1 MSAWRAVL
9 RLASRD
15 ARRHLTRTILAALL
29 IALPVAA
36 LGTFFSISSP
46 GAPVTER
53 VLASIP
59 DGAQAIITA
68 AALPQGGPPFPQI
81 PEGAPG
87 PWFDDE
93 EVRAA
98 DPEQIRA
105 ALPPAI
111 ELSEYW
117 MSPSLVASPELG
129 LQPGQEQTLDSQVKT
144 LAGKPPKRLAMVE
157 LWEGEPWAFAANAP
171 RVVAGT
177 APTTPSEVI
186 VTRSLADRLHIKV
199 GDSLGF
205 LAPPDRGVR
214 SFDGNLAAAMN
225 DSARGYRV
233 AGIADASGARAW
245 APSGWLS
252 SLAAKHPEGL
262 QRHWFAHG
270 SEPVTWTDAKALNK
284 LQAFAISRHV
294 LEHYPA
300 ADELYPV
307 DIDPAQ
313 LMEGAIGVA
322 VALVVGG
329 LLVFFLVTPA
339 IAISAEQSR
348 RTLGLAGAVGAT
360 PRHLRR
366 IVLSQGLVIGVF
378 GAVLGC
384 VLAVASAAGFGALLG
399 AMVPAEDSEQPR
411 FGAGVA
417 LANFPWWV
425 LVAGACIAVLLGLIA
440 AWGPA
445 RSVARL
451 SVVDA
456 LRDRPSVRA
465 ERRRRGRSLIVG
477 PALLGI
483 SVLIGAATL
492 LARVPEHVARQ
503 EADMELEPGS
513 LPPGATVFVVG
524 ALLAIMAALAGLAIT
539 VRGLLPLLGRLG
551 DGRRPVWKLALRDAA
566 DHPSRTV
573 PAVLGVLFSL
583 LAASYLLVMGA
594 SKHADSRA
602 TGESVDWK
610 GTFIVSPTVS
620 IDPVLDRA
628 IADAALEELSRSLP
642 EVDGS
647 HPVEALAQD
656 SPTLLLPLQ
665 PKGRECPKGTL
676 IHAASART
684 PGAPL
689 RCVSQPSGAAF
700 GSGTRFGSPESPWDP
715 PVLMD
720 GPALHA
726 MRLPGADAAAQML
739 DSGGVLVSD
748 ASLID
753 DDGRVRLAR
762 IPREKLDTL
771 DIDPRDEVR
780 LPAKFVRGIGTGLVM
795 SPSTA
800 RGLGLDLDHI
810 GLAGVLADTSK
821 PLDEATLERLSKE
834 RVGGLVWVTIPDS
847 TDPLGATGGP
857 EVRAATW
864 GPTVLLGALSVAA
877 AAIAVLL
884 SATQGRR
891 DAITAYAVGAS
902 RGVLVRI
909 GLARAAVILLF
920 GVPLGLGAGLA
931 VSAYHVAWN
940 RRIASSGAWLDTV
953 PLWGYQATL
962 GAGVIV
968 AGMLAAL
975 LLTRPPRRLVR
986 RGLD

>member
-46 GAPVTER
+46 GAPVTKR
-53 VLASIP
+53 VLESIP
-59 DGAQAIITA
+59 DGAQATITA

-87 PWFDDE
+87 PWMDDE
-93 EVRAA
+93 EARAA

-117 MSPSLVASPELG
+117 TSPSLVASPELG

-144 LAGKPPKRLAMVE
+144 LDGKPPKRLAMVE
-157 LWEGEPWAFAANAP
+157 LWEGEPWAFSASAP
-171 RVVAGT
+171 RVAEGT

-186 VTRSLADRLHIKV
+186 ITRSLADRLHLEV

-205 LAPPDRGVR
+205 LAPPDVGVR
-214 SFDGNLAAAMN
+214 SYDGNLAAAMN

-233 AGIADASGARAW
+233 VGIADTSGTRAW

-270 SEPVTWTDAKALNK
+270 SEPVTWTDAKALNE
-284 LQAFAISRHV
+284 LQAFAVSRHV
-294 LEHYPA
+294 LQHYPA

-307 DIDPAQ
+307 DIDPA
-313 LMEGAIGVA
+313 LMLERAIGVA

-411 FGAGVA
+411 FGADVA

-465 ERRRRGRSLIVG
+465 ERRRRGRSLIIG

-483 SVLIGAATL
+483 SVLVGAATL
-492 LARVPEHVARQ
+492 LARVPEHVAGQ
-503 EADMELEPGS
+503 EAKAELAPGS
-513 LPPGATVFVVG
+513 LPPGATVFVIG
-524 ALLAIMAALAGLAIT
+524 ASLAIVAALAGLAVT

-573 PAVLGVLFSL
+573 PAVLGVMFSL

-594 SKHADSRA
+594 SQHADLRT
-602 TGESVDWK
+602 TGESVDWR
-610 GTFIVSPTVS
+610 GTFLVSPTVS

-656 SPTLLLPLQ
+656 SPRWLLPLQ
-665 PKGRECPKGTL
+665 PKGRECPENTL
-676 IHAASART
+676 VHAASART

-689 RCVSQPSGAAF
+689 RCVSEVSGAAF
-700 GSGTRFGSPESPWDP
+700 NGGTTRFGSPESPSEP

-720 GPALHA
+720 GPALQA
-726 MRLPGADAAAQML
+726 MRLPGADAAAQVL

-762 IPREKLDTL
+762 IPREKIDTL
-771 DIDPRDEVR
+771 EIDPHDEVK

-800 RGLGLDLDHI
+800 RGLGLDHI
-810 GLAGVLADTSK
+810 VLAGVLADTSK
-821 PLDEATLERLSKE
+821 PLDEATLERLRDE
-834 RVGGLVWVTIPDS
+834 RVGGLVWVSLPDS
-847 TDPLGATGGP
+847 ADPLEGNRGP
-857 EVRAATW
+857 EERAATW
-864 GPTVLLGALSVAA
+864 GPPVLLGVLSVAA

-909 GLARAAVILLF
+909 GIAKAAVILLF
-920 GVPLGLGAGLA
+920 GVPLGLGTGLA
-931 VSAYHVAWN
+931 VSAYHVAWK

-953 PLWGYQATL
+953 PLWGYQAML
-962 GAGVIV
+962 GAGVVV